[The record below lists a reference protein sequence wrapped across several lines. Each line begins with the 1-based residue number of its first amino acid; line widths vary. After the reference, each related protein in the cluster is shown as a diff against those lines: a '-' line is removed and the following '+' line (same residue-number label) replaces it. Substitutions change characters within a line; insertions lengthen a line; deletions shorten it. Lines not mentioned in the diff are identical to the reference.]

1 MFHMLSPAILTFLGS
16 ACAVGLALGTSLT
29 AKRSLPRWSF
39 ALGMAMLAMEAFF
52 AGWSLQ
58 ENSPAQVEQWQVR
71 RLVAQSVALLA
82 WTLFGLTYARG
93 SNRQILASDVVKLF
107 GVAALPALG
116 LFFFRDGLA
125 RLNADGGFNQ
135 GSPHSFRLFWG
146 GIAFHSL
153 FLLGLI
159 GVLMELERTFRASVG
174 TIRWRIKFMLLGLGV
189 IFVTRVYTCS
199 QILVFRDIDTAF
211 DSINAGA
218 LVVATPLILL
228 SLLRTRHFDFDVYPS
243 RAAIQGSLTLLLA
256 GIYLLSVGALAKA
269 VTYFG
274 GESAFALKALVIL
287 VAVVALALV
296 LQSDRAKQRL
306 REFVSHHFHRPVHD
320 YRLVW
325 KKFTEATA
333 SRVNQLDLL
342 RATATLTAD
351 TFQAL
356 SVSVWVTNEKR
367 DALTLV
373 SSTSAR
379 GSEST
384 NSNSE
389 TIAASEV
396 IGFLQS
402 QTEPVDIETEAAPW
416 AGILRGMHPVQF
428 PNGGHR
434 CCVPLVSCGEVLG
447 VIIIGDRVG
456 GRPMSLQDFEM
467 LKCVS
472 DHAAANLMNVWLSKK
487 LVQAKEL
494 EAFQSMAAFFIHDL
508 KNAAATLGL
517 MLENLPVHFDNPE
530 FRADALRGISKSVT
544 HINRLISRLSQL
556 RRELTIEPV
565 DTDLNEIVAQ
575 ALAGLEHPS
584 SATLIKDI
592 KPLPLIR
599 LDGDQL
605 NKVVTNLVLNA
616 TEAVSTGGRVRVATS
631 QQNGWVVLTVDDNGC
646 GMTNEFMAHSLFR
659 PFQTTKAN
667 GLGIGM
673 FQSKMIVEAHGGRIA
688 VESEP
693 GEGTTFQVFL
703 RAPTTAN

>member
-1 MFHMLSPAILTFLGS
+1 M
-16 ACAVGLALGTSLT
+16 
-29 AKRSLPRWSF
+29 
-39 ALGMAMLAMEAFF
+39 
-52 AGWSLQ
+52 
-58 ENSPAQVEQWQVR
+58 
-71 RLVAQSVALLA
+71 
-82 WTLFGLTYARG
+82 
-93 SNRQILASDVVKLF
+93 
-107 GVAALPALG
+107 
-116 LFFFRDGLA
+116 
-125 RLNADGGFNQ
+125 
-135 GSPHSFRLFWG
+135 
-146 GIAFHSL
+146 
-153 FLLGLI
+153 
-159 GVLMELERTFRASVG
+159 
-174 TIRWRIKFMLLGLGV
+174 
-189 IFVTRVYTCS
+189 
-199 QILVFRDIDTAF
+199 
-211 DSINAGA
+211 
-218 LVVATPLILL
+218 
-228 SLLRTRHFDFDVYPS
+228 
-243 RAAIQGSLTLLLA
+243 
-256 GIYLLSVGALAKA
+256 
-269 VTYFG
+269 TYFG
-274 GESAFALKALVIL
+274 GEGAFALKALIIL

-306 REFVSHHFHRPVHD
+306 RQFVSQHFHRPVHD
-320 YRLVW
+320 YRTVW

-333 SRVNQLDLL
+333 SRVNQSDLL

-356 SVSVWVTNEKR
+356 SVSVWVANEKR
-367 DALTLV
+367 DTLTLV

-384 NSNSE
+384 NSSRE
-389 TIAASEV
+389 TTPAV
-396 IGFLQS
+396 DVLGHFQS
-402 QTEPVDIETEAAPW
+402 HAEPIDIETETATW
-416 AGILRGMHPVQF
+416 AKILRDRHPAQF

-434 CCVPLVSCGEVLG
+434 YCVPLVSCGEVLG
-447 VIIIGDRVG
+447 VIVIGDRVG
-456 GRPMSLQDFEM
+456 GVPMSLEDLEM
-467 LKCVS
+467 LRCVS
-472 DHAAANLMNVWLSKK
+472 DHAAASLMNVWLSKK

-508 KNAAATLGL
+508 KNAAATLSL

-575 ALAGLEHPS
+575 ALAGLEHPA

-592 KPLPLIR
+592 MPLPRIR
-599 LDGDQL
+599 LDGEQL

-616 TEAVSTGGRVRVATS
+616 TEAVAVGGRVRVATS

-646 GMTNEFMAHSLFR
+646 GMTNEFMTHSLFR

-693 GEGTTFQVFL
+693 GTGTTFQVFL
-703 RAPTTAN
+703 RAPVAAS